1 MTDFSVNATPD
12 FSFDRLT
19 DITVEDLRKMQV
31 KAVAIDLDN
40 TSVYDCTITP
50 IKGVRQWLKTVKD
63 AGFRVVIISNSFALR
78 AKVMGKMFDC
88 PSYGPA
94 EKPDTKMILM
104 AAETAGV
111 EIHEM
116 ALIGDRLFTD
126 IVGANNSGA
135 VSVYVK
141 PYRKELMIPFYWK
154 KARQDEIEYLR
165 KINVDRNLKTIYYK

>member
-1 MTDFSVNATPD
+1 MIDFSVNATPK
-12 FSFDRLT
+12 FSFDCLT

-50 IKGVRQWLKTVKD
+50 IKGVKEWLKTVKS

-78 AKVMGKMFDC
+78 AKIMGKMFEC
-88 PSYGPA
+88 PSFGPA
-94 EKPDTKMILM
+94 EKPDTKMIFK
-104 AAETAGV
+104 AAEAAGV
-111 EIHEM
+111 DVHEM

-141 PYRKELMIPFYWK
+141 PYKRELMIPFYWK
-154 KARQDEIEYLR
+154 KARLDEIEYL
-165 KINVDRNLKTIYYK
+165 KTINVDRDLKTIYYR

>member
-1 MTDFSVNATPD
+1 MTDFSVNATPKY
-12 FSFDRLT
+12 SFDRLV
-19 DITVEDLRKMQV
+19 DITVDDLRKMQV

-50 IKGVRQWLKTVKD
+50 IKGVKEWLKTVKE
-63 AGFRVVIISNSFALR
+63 AGFKVVIISNSFAFR

-94 EKPDTKMILM
+94 EKPDTKMIFQ
-104 AAETAGV
+104 AAKKVGV

-154 KARQDEIEYLR
+154 KARQDEIEYL
-165 KINVDRNLKTIYYK
+165 KGINIDRDLKTIYYK